1 MLPPTFPKKPPYVRI
16 VNKNPGLVVDKF
28 YLPLRSP
35 TDPNS
40 YILNEKLTQC
50 RTWDQNKSIVNIII
64 ESHNMLRQTFPF
76 NQPSQQQGGGGNQF
90 NQGFNQGWNQGQNS
104 NNNQYGGTSGTNYG
118 FVNPNTYNN
127 NNYGNNPRPPIP
139 FSTANVNQSIAN
151 GQKFVGNSKKIIEK
165 LKTQH
170 LKCVDR
176 NQHLET
182 IKQSLESEE

>member
-16 VNKNPGLVVDKF
+16 VNKNHGLVVDKF

-50 RTWDQNKSIVNIII
+50 RTWDENKSIVNIII

-76 NQPSQQQGGGGNQF
+76 NQPSQQQGGGNQY
-90 NQGFNQGWNQGQNS
+90 NQGWNQGQNY
-104 NNNQYGGTSGTNYG
+104 NNQYGGTSGTNYG
-118 FVNPNTYNN
+118 FVNPNNYNN